1 MTHLDVKNTL
11 LALEQPERA
20 SFAAQFFQVKPGHY
34 GEGDQFLGLSM
45 PQQHAVAKQ
54 FLRLSPDETE
64 QLVRDPYHE
73 CRMTGLLI
81 WVYQVRSGGIRSGG
95 IRSGGIRSGGIRS
108 GGTRSGGTRMSSQA
122 NPGRAELADR
132 YVANR
137 RYVNNWDLVD
147 SSSPAI
153 LGEYLLHTDRSILY
167 ELAEENHLW
176 TQRIAMVATLAFI
189 RKGQFSDTFALA
201 EQFIQH
207 KQHDLVDKAVGW
219 MLREV
224 GKRNPDALEEFLHDH
239 IRQLPRTAL
248 RNAIYSLDPAKKRHY
263 LEL

>member
-1 MTHLDVKNTL
+1 MTHIDIKNTL

-20 SFAAQFFQVKPGHY
+20 SFAARFFQVKPGYY

-54 FLRLSPDETE
+54 FLHLPPDETE
-64 QLVRDPYHE
+64 QLVRDSYHE

-81 WVYQVRSGGIRSGG
+81 WVYQS
-95 IRSGGIRSGGIRS
+95 RS
-108 GGTRSGGTRMSSQA
+108 GGTRKSGLVT
-122 NPGRAELADR
+122 PDRAELAER

-167 ELAEENHLW
+167 ELAEEDHLW

-201 EQFIQH
+201 EQFMQQ
-207 KQHDLVDKAVGW
+207 KRHDLVDKAVGW

-224 GKRNPDALEEFLHDH
+224 GKRNFDALEEFLHDH
-239 IRQLPRTAL
+239 IHQLPRTAL
-248 RNAIYSLDPAKKRHY
+248 RNAIYSLDPAKKRY
-263 LEL
+263 YMGL

>member
-1 MTHLDVKNTL
+1 MTYLDVKNL
-11 LALEQPERA
+11 LLSLEQPERA
-20 SFAAQFFQVKPGHY
+20 SFAARFFQVKPGHY

-54 FLRLSPDETE
+54 YLYLPPEETE

-81 WVYQVRSGGIRSGG
+81 WVYQARSGV
-95 IRSGGIRSGGIRS
+95 
-108 GGTRSGGTRMSSQA
+108 TRSGVTRSGVTIRT

-153 LGEYLLHTDRSILY
+153 LGEHLLHTDRSILY
-167 ELAEENHLW
+167 ELAEEDHFW
-176 TQRIAMVATLAFI
+176 TQRMAMVATLAFI
-189 RKGQFSDTFALA
+189 RERQFGDTFALA
-201 EQFIQH
+201 EQFMQR
-207 KQHDLVDKAVGW
+207 KRHDLVDKAVGW

-224 GKRNPDALEEFLHDH
+224 GKRNLDALEEFLHDH
-239 IRQLPRTAL
+239 IRQLPRPAL
-248 RNAIYSLDPAKKRHY
+248 RNAIYSLTPAKKRYY

>member
-1 MTHLDVKNTL
+1 MTYLDVKNTL
-11 LALEQPERA
+11 LSLEQPERA
-20 SFAAQFFQVKPGHY
+20 SFAARFFQVRPGHY

-54 FLRLSPDETE
+54 CLQLQPDETE

-81 WVYQVRSGGIRSGG
+81 WVYQARFGRTRNSGPTIRTKYG
-95 IRSGGIRSGGIRS
+95 
-108 GGTRSGGTRMSSQA
+108 Q
-122 NPGRAELADR
+122 AELADR

-167 ELAEENHLW
+167 ELAEEDHLW

-189 RKGQFSDTFALA
+189 RQGQFSNTFALA
-201 EQFIQH
+201 EQFMQR
-207 KQHDLVDKAVGW
+207 KRHDLVDKAVGW

-224 GKRNPDALEEFLHDH
+224 GKRNLDALEEFLHDH
-239 IRQLPRTAL
+239 IRQIPRPAL
-248 RNAIYSLDPAKKRHY
+248 RNAIYSLDPAKKRYY

>member
-1 MTHLDVKNTL
+1 MPSTATHIDVKNTL

-20 SFAAQFFQVKPGHY
+20 SFAARFFQVRPGHY

-54 FLRLSPDETE
+54 FLHLPPDETE

-73 CRMTGLLI
+73 CRMTALLI
-81 WVYQVRSGGIRSGG
+81 WVYQARKSGLT
-95 IRSGGIRSGGIRS
+95 
-108 GGTRSGGTRMSSQA
+108 TRA
-122 NPGRAELADR
+122 DLADR

-137 RYVNNWDLVD
+137 RSVNNWDLVD

-153 LGEYLLHTDRSILY
+153 LGEYLLHTDRSPLY
-167 ELAEENHLW
+167 ELAEEDHLW

-189 RKGQFSDTFALA
+189 RKGQFADTFTLA
-201 EQFIQH
+201 EQFIQR
-207 KQHDLVDKAVGW
+207 KRHDLVDKAVGW

-224 GKRNPDALEEFLHDH
+224 GKRNLDALEEFLHDH
-239 IRQLPRTAL
+239 IRQLPRAAL
-248 RNAIYSLDPAKKRHY
+248 RNAIYSLEPGKKRYY
-263 LEL
+263 LGL